1 MSLTFR
7 SFAKINLH
15 LQVVGRRADGY
26 HELRTVFQTVDL
38 HDSVTLE
45 AAASGVELT
54 VVEGAAPPGDDNLA
68 SRAAR
73 AFLDRWAPM
82 VGVRITLRKRIPVGG
97 GLGGGSSNAAA
108 VLRGLAALLDVR
120 PDPTELWTVA
130 RALGADVPYF
140 LVGGTALGI
149 GRGDEVVPLP
159 ELPEQELWLV
169 VPPIEVAT
177 TAIYAA
183 LDEVAVAALDPALGP
198 LLAGEGARRLAELP
212 GRNDLEPVAR
222 ERFPMLGEVYNAL
235 LSVGASCA
243 RLSGSGATVFACFAA
258 SPAGDGLAARLPV
271 GTRVI
276 KALTLNRTSLQERF
290 RCRDAVGG

>member
-1 MSLTFR
+1 MTFR

-15 LQVVGRRADGY
+15 LQVVGRRADSY

-45 AAASGVELT
+45 AIPSGIELA
-54 VVEGAAPPGDDNLA
+54 VVEGVAPTGDDNLA
-68 SRAAR
+68 ARAAR
-73 AFLDRWAPM
+73 LFLARWAPQA
-82 VGVRITLRKRIPVGG
+82 GVRITLRKRIPVGG

-108 VLRGLAALLDVR
+108 VLRGLAVLLDVR
-120 PDPTELWTVA
+120 PDPTELWRLA

-169 VPPIEVAT
+169 VPPIEVETA
-177 TAIYAA
+177 AIYAA
-183 LDEVAVAALDPALGP
+183 LDEVAGAALDPALWP
-198 LLAGEGARRLAELP
+198 LLAGQGPRRLAELP
-212 GRNDLEPVAR
+212 CRNDLEPVAR
-222 ERFPMLGEVYNAL
+222 DRFPLLREVYNAL

-243 RLSGSGATVFACFAA
+243 RLSGSGAAMFASFAA

-276 KALTLNRTSLQERF
+276 KALTLNRASLQERF